1 MICNQENKKIKMAKI
16 EFIVPSV
23 LNKGGGE
30 KKLSLDAVTLQDAFS
45 KVSSQMGEDF
55 KRKVFDLNGKPRPLI
70 NIYVNGKN
78 TRFAGNGMTRS
89 LADGDSIH
97 ILPAVAGGAEITRED
112 MQRYSRQIM
121 LEEIGFTGMENIRNA
136 HVSVIGVGG
145 IGNPVVTQLTA
156 MGIGK
161 LKIVDRDVIEISNLH
176 RQHLYTDDDIGKVK
190 VEAALERLRKLN
202 PQVEIEAVPT
212 SVTTYTAENLVKG
225 SDIVIDALDSI
236 EARYALNDACIKQ
249 NIPFIYAGA
258 LGMVGSVCTILPNKT
273 ACLRC
278 MFPKL
283 EEDEMP
289 TCSTEG
295 VHPSILYLV
304 SGIQVSEAV
313 KMIIG
318 QQPTLANTLLY
329 IDLTELSFE
338 KIQMSRYDGCP
349 SCGSKKIEVTTTVA
363 GNSQENTQTR
373 DRLEDSVGGQKEQK
387 ILVQEEKRLIIEE
400 LCGRDMGKRTFTI
413 TPTHQFSSEPIDLG
427 LVIRN
432 AEAIGYR
439 VKTRG
444 NLGVT
449 AIGGNNSKNSNN
461 ANSAALSV
469 SFLTSGAA
477 TIVGAKSEHEALDI
491 YQDFVGG
498 KN

>member
-1 MICNQENKKIKMAKI
+1 MAKI
-16 EFIVPSV
+16 EFVVPSV

-30 KKLSLDAVTLQDAFS
+30 KKLSLDAVSLQDAFS
-45 KVSSQMGEDF
+45 KVSSQMGDDF

-70 NIYVNGKN
+70 NVYVNGKN

-89 LADGDSIH
+89 LSDGDSIH
-97 ILPAVAGGAEITRED
+97 ILPAVAGGGEITRED

-121 LEEIGFTGMENIRNA
+121 LEEIGFTGMEKLRNA

-145 IGNPVVTQLTA
+145 LGNPVVTQLTA

-161 LKIVDRDVIEISNLH
+161 LKIIDRDVIEISNLH
-176 RQHLYTDDDIGKVK
+176 RQHLYTEEDIGKVK

-212 SVTTYTAENLVKG
+212 SVTTYTVESLVKG
-225 SDIVIDALDSI
+225 SDVVIDALDSI

-249 NIPFIYAGA
+249 NIPLIYAGA

-278 MFPKL
+278 MFPAL

-304 SGIQVSEAV
+304 GGIQVSEAV

-318 QQPTLANTLLY
+318 QQPSLANTLLY
-329 IDLTELSFE
+329 VDLTDLSFE

-349 SCGSKKIEVTTTVA
+349 SCGSKKIELATTVT
-363 GNSQENTQTR
+363 GNSQESTQAGGK
-373 DRLEDSVGGQKEQK
+373 LEDSRIVQQEQK
-387 ILVQEEKRLIIEE
+387 TLVQEEKRLIIEE

-413 TPTHQFSSEPIDLG
+413 TPTHQFSSEPIDLAA
-427 LVIRN
+427 VIRN
-432 AEAIGYR
+432 VETTGYK

-449 AIGGNNSKNSNN
+449 AISGNDDKDSTNTNSSTI
-461 ANSAALSV
+461 SV

-477 TIVGAKSEHEALDI
+477 TIVGAKSEHEALAI
-491 YQDFVGG
+491 YQTFMDG
-498 KN
+498 

>member
-1 MICNQENKKIKMAKI
+1 MAKI
-16 EFIVPSV
+16 EFVVPSV

-30 KKLSLDAVTLQDAFS
+30 KKLSLDAVSLQDAFS

-70 NIYVNGKN
+70 NVYVNGKN

-89 LADGDSIH
+89 LSDGDSIH
-97 ILPAVAGGAEITRED
+97 ILPAVAGGGEITRED

-121 LEEIGFTGMENIRNA
+121 LEEIGFTGMEKLRNA

-161 LKIVDRDVIEISNLH
+161 LKIIDRDVIEISNLH
-176 RQHLYTDDDIGKVK
+176 RQHLYTEEDIGKVK

-212 SVTTYTAENLVKG
+212 SVTTYTVESLVKG
-225 SDIVIDALDSI
+225 SDVVIDALDSI

-249 NIPFIYAGA
+249 NIPLIYAGA

-278 MFPKL
+278 MFPAL

-304 SGIQVSEAV
+304 GGIQVSEAV

-318 QQPTLANTLLY
+318 QQPSLANTLLY
-329 IDLTELSFE
+329 VDLTDLSFE

-349 SCGSKKIEVTTTVA
+349 SCGSKKIELATTVT
-363 GNSQENTQTR
+363 GNSQESTQAGGK
-373 DRLEDSVGGQKEQK
+373 LEDSGIVQQEQK
-387 ILVQEEKRLIIEE
+387 TLVQEEKRLIIEE

-413 TPTHQFSSEPIDLG
+413 TPTHQFSSEPIDLAA
-427 LVIRN
+427 VIRN
-432 AEAIGYR
+432 VETTGYK

-449 AIGGNNSKNSNN
+449 AISGNDDKDSTNTNSSTI
-461 ANSAALSV
+461 SV

-477 TIVGAKSEHEALDI
+477 TIVGAKSEHEALAI
-491 YQDFVGG
+491 YQTFMDG
-498 KN
+498 

>member
-1 MICNQENKKIKMAKI
+1 MAKI
-16 EFIVPSV
+16 EFVVPSV

-30 KKLSLDAVTLQDAFS
+30 KKLSLDAVSLQDAFS

-70 NIYVNGKN
+70 NVYVNGKN

-89 LADGDSIH
+89 LSDGDSIH
-97 ILPAVAGGAEITRED
+97 ILPAVAGGGEITRED

-121 LEEIGFTGMENIRNA
+121 LEEIGFTGMEKLRNA

-161 LKIVDRDVIEISNLH
+161 LKIIDRDVIEISNLH
-176 RQHLYTDDDIGKVK
+176 RQHLYTEEDIGKVK

-212 SVTTYTAENLVKG
+212 SVTSYTVESLVKG
-225 SDIVIDALDSI
+225 SDVVIDALDSI

-249 NIPFIYAGA
+249 NIPLIYAGA

-278 MFPKL
+278 MFPAL

-304 SGIQVSEAV
+304 GGIQVSEAV

-318 QQPTLANTLLY
+318 QQPSLANTLLY
-329 IDLTELSFE
+329 VDLTDLSFE

-349 SCGSKKIEVTTTVA
+349 SCGSKKIELATTVT
-363 GNSQENTQTR
+363 GNSQESTQAR
-373 DRLEDSVGGQKEQK
+373 GNLEDSGIVQQEQK
-387 ILVQEEKRLIIEE
+387 TLVQEEKRLIVEE

-413 TPTHQFSSEPIDLG
+413 TPTHQFSSEPIDLAA
-427 LVIRN
+427 VIRN
-432 AEAIGYR
+432 VETTGYK

-449 AIGGNNSKNSNN
+449 AISGNDDKDSTNTNSSTI
-461 ANSAALSV
+461 SV

-477 TIVGAKSEHEALDI
+477 TIVGAKSEHEALAI
-491 YQDFVGG
+491 YQTFMDG
-498 KN
+498 

>member
-1 MICNQENKKIKMAKI
+1 MAKI
-16 EFIVPSV
+16 EFVVPSV

-30 KKLSLDAVTLQDAFS
+30 KKLSLEAVTLQDAFS

-55 KRKVFDLNGKPRPLI
+55 KRKVFDLKGKPRPLI
-70 NIYVNGKN
+70 NVYINGKN

-89 LADGDSIH
+89 LTDGDSIH

-121 LEEIGFTGMENIRNA
+121 LEEIGFTGMEKLRNA

-161 LKIVDRDVIEISNLH
+161 LRIIDRDVIEISNLH

-202 PQVEIEAVPT
+202 PQVEIEAVPA
-212 SVTTYTAENLVKG
+212 SVTTYTVENLVKG
-225 SDIVIDALDSI
+225 SDVVIDALDSI

-249 NIPFIYAGA
+249 NIPLIYAGA

-278 MFPKL
+278 IFPEL

-313 KMIIG
+313 KIITG
-318 QQPTLANTLLY
+318 QQPSLSNTLLY
-329 IDLTELSFE
+329 IDLTDLSFE
-338 KIQMSRYDGCP
+338 KIQMSRYEGCP
-349 SCGSKKIEVTTTVA
+349 SCGSKKIEVMTTVA
-363 GNSQENTQTR
+363 GDPQESTEAKS
-373 DRLEDSVGGQKEQK
+373 RLEGSGVAEKEQK
-387 ILVQEEKRLIIEE
+387 ILVQEERRLMIEE

-413 TPTHQFSSEPIDLG
+413 TPTHQFSSETIDLAV
-427 LVIRN
+427 VIMN
-432 AEAIGYR
+432 AEANGYR
-439 VKTRG
+439 IKTRG
-444 NLGVT
+444 NLGMT
-449 AIGGNNSKNSNN
+449 AIGLNNGKNNN
-461 ANSAALSV
+461 NDENNNNPNSSTLSV

-477 TIVGAKSEHEALDI
+477 TIVGAKSEREALAI
-491 YQDFVGG
+491 YQTFVNR
-498 KN
+498 KY